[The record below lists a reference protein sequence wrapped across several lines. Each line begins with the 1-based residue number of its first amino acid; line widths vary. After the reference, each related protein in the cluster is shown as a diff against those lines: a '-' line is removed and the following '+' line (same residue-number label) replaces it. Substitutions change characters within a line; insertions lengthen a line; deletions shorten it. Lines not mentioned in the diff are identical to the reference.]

1 MNMSELQQQILQSVN
16 VAMGKAI
23 ESELVGYN
31 KPLSLLTAKVI
42 DTHQNELFNVIDCEV
57 SKLIGGDDF
66 KTIIKDQLNKKLAKV
81 LIDRM
86 GGELEKQVNTLKQ
99 NPQTR
104 ARITL
109 AISEIID
116 SL

>member
-1 MNMSELQQQILQSVN
+1 MDLQQDILRSIQL
-16 VAMGKAI
+16 AMGEAI
-23 ESELVGYN
+23 TQELVGYK
-31 KPLSLLTAKVI
+31 KPLSMLTVSVI
-42 DTHQNELFNVIDCEV
+42 ESHRDELFNLIDSEV
-57 SKLIGGDDF
+57 SQLIGGDCF
-66 KTIIKDQLNKKLAKV
+66 REIIKAELNKNLAKV
-81 LIDRM
+81 LIQRM

-109 AISEIID
+109 AISEIIE

>member
-1 MNMSELQQQILQSVN
+1 MNLEKDILQSIN

-31 KPLSLLTAKVI
+31 KPLSLLTARVI
-42 DTHQNELFNVIDCEV
+42 EAHQDDLFKVIDCEV

-66 KTIIKDQLNKKLAKV
+66 RSVIKEQLNKKLAKT

-109 AISEIID
+109 AINDIIE

>member
-1 MNMSELQQQILQSVN
+1 MVSELQNQILQSVN
-16 VAMGKAI
+16 SAMGKAI

-31 KPLSLLTAKVI
+31 KPLSLLTARVI
-42 DTHQNELFNVIDCEV
+42 ESHQGELFNVIDCEV
-57 SKLIGGDDF
+57 SQLIGGDDF
-66 KTIIKDQLNKKLAKV
+66 RSIIKEQLNKNLAKV
-81 LIDRM
+81 LIQRM

-109 AISEIID
+109 AISEIIE